1 MSHAALVSDGVFWLV
16 IFMTV
21 LLAMFVYAVVVTPLE
36 PADRSAEEPALGPL
50 GLPPPAPVP
59 ALPARRPQAPA
70 SPAGPARPSGG
81 ASYAARH
88 TPAAAPVIFA
98 PRAPSGPRRGAKLA
112 SILGIAGLVAAVSGG
127 WLFLGTSHAPA
138 ACRHQGFAICSQEWV
153 VLTGPQVLG
162 GAMVVAGIALGFTA
176 LWLALR

>member
-1 MSHAALVSDGVFWLV
+1 
-16 IFMTV
+16 
-21 LLAMFVYAVVVTPLE
+21 
-36 PADRSAEEPALGPL
+36 
-50 GLPPPAPVP
+50 
-59 ALPARRPQAPA
+59 
-70 SPAGPARPSGG
+70 
-81 ASYAARH
+81 
-88 TPAAAPVIFA
+88 
-98 PRAPSGPRRGAKLA
+98 
-112 SILGIAGLVAAVSGG
+112 VSGG